1 MNNKKGSALVEASLV
16 IPVILLTIM
25 ALIGVITDLYEKTTV
40 SYQEHRQEMVQ
51 EEEEEM
57 MGEAKRMADLLKGLI

>member
-25 ALIGVITDLYEKTTV
+25 ALIGLITDLYEKTTV

>member
-16 IPVILLTIM
+16 IPVILLTIT

-40 SYQEHRQEMVQ
+40 SYQEHRQEMVR

>member
-40 SYQEHRQEMVQ
+40 SYQEHRQEMVR

>member
-1 MNNKKGSALVEASLV
+1 MKNKKGSALVEASLV
-16 IPVILLTIM
+16 IPVILLTIR
-25 ALIGVITDLYEKTTV
+25 ALIGLITDLYEKTTAN
-40 SYQEHRQEMVQ
+40 YQEHRQEMVR

>member
-1 MNNKKGSALVEASLV
+1 MKNKKGSALVEASLV

-40 SYQEHRQEMVQ
+40 SYQEHRQEMVR

>member
-25 ALIGVITDLYEKTTV
+25 ALIGLITDLYEKTTAN
-40 SYQEHRQEMVQ
+40 YQEHRQEMVR

>member
-1 MNNKKGSALVEASLV
+1 MKNKKGSALVEASLV

-25 ALIGVITDLYEKTTV
+25 ALIGLITDLYEKTTAN
-40 SYQEHRQEMVQ
+40 YQEHRQEMVR

>member
-1 MNNKKGSALVEASLV
+1 MKNKKGSALVEASLV

-40 SYQEHRQEMVQ
+40 SYQEHRQERVQ

>member
-1 MNNKKGSALVEASLV
+1 MNSKKGSALVEASLV

-25 ALIGVITDLYEKTTV
+25 ALIGVMTDLYEKTTV
-40 SYQEHRQEMVQ
+40 NYQEHRRVMIQ

>member
-1 MNNKKGSALVEASLV
+1 MKNKKGSALVEASLV

-25 ALIGVITDLYEKTTV
+25 ALIGVITDFYEKTTV

>member
-1 MNNKKGSALVEASLV
+1 MKNKKGSALVEASLV

-25 ALIGVITDLYEKTTV
+25 ALIGLITDLYEKTTAN
-40 SYQEHRQEMVQ
+40 YQEHRQEMVQ

>member
-1 MNNKKGSALVEASLV
+1 MKNKKGSALVEASLV

>member
-25 ALIGVITDLYEKTTV
+25 ALIGLITDLYEKTTV
-40 SYQEHRQEMVQ
+40 SYQEHRQEMVR

>member
-25 ALIGVITDLYEKTTV
+25 ALIGLITDLYEKTTAN
-40 SYQEHRQEMVQ
+40 YQEHRQEMVR
-51 EEEEEM
+51 EGEEEM

>member
-1 MNNKKGSALVEASLV
+1 MKNKKGSALVEASLV
-16 IPVILLTIM
+16 IPVTLLTIM